1 MSRDEVIA
9 TLRADERELCA
20 AGVVSLSL
28 FGSVARGEA
37 QAGSDIDVVVRLRED
52 IPRTGFAYFG
62 RLAAVSSML
71 QQILGRPVD
80 VIPEPIRKEELRRTI
95 EIEAALAF

>member
-1 MSRDEVIA
+1 MSRAEVIA
-9 TLRADERELCA
+9 ILRAHEPELRT

-52 IPRTGFAYFG
+52 ILRTGFAYFG
-62 RLAAVSSML
+62 RLAAVSRML
-71 QQILGRPVD
+71 QQAD
-80 VIPEPIRKEELRRTI
+80 N
-95 EIEAALAF
+95 